1 MCIFISGLKAHCQLN
16 HPDLLGCAAP
26 HYDVWPLVSCGN
38 VGRKDIGL
46 ELWEVCQELVF
57 FWQALGH
64 ELGNDLQDSI
74 VPLVV
79 PTHVEC
85 FRAVVED
92 MKQCLP
98 LSTELTG
105 TRKAFPPSPHGQI
118 SIVGQ
123 SVLTALRENQELR
136 G

>member
-1 MCIFISGLKAHCQLN
+1 MGGL
-16 HPDLLGCAAP
+16 PG
-26 HYDVWPLVSCGN
+26 
-38 VGRKDIGL
+38 VGI
-46 ELWEVCQELVF
+46 

-105 TRKAFPPSPHGQI
+105 TRKTFPPSP
-118 SIVGQ
+118 
-123 SVLTALRENQELR
+123 LALWGRVS
-136 G
+136 